1 MNAPLPAQIGRF
13 RIEALL
19 GKGAM
24 GVVYKAHDP
33 DIDRPVAIKLIHAE
47 LLQGESRQGYL
58 ARFRNEAKV
67 AGRCVHSNIVAVYDY
82 SVQGDS
88 PYLVMEY
95 VEGIDLGRAIR
106 NRMAIDDAT
115 VVRIAL
121 QVLEALSYAHSLD
134 IVHRDIK
141 PGNIMLTARSGLKVA
156 DFGISRLISFEATQT
171 AAVLGTP
178 SYMAPEQ
185 CRGAVV
191 DGRCD
196 LFSLGCVIYELLA
209 GERAF
214 VGTNYAE
221 TIYNL
226 IHEPHRPLGD
236 LRPGISA
243 GLAAVVDRALAK
255 SPDERFENA
264 AAMAAALRNIGQ
276 DVPDVAELEGEA
288 PTIIGL
294 PPQVFEDAADAPG
307 TGAAPP
313 DIGDPSLAT
322 IERRL
327 ASYLGPMAAY
337 KLRRALSQS
346 RTAVEFCEL
355 LSNELPEGATR
366 DSFMRDA
373 LALLSRNASV
383 DGTAAEREAAR
394 AAAELE
400 ILTRAL
406 AQVMGPIAPLLIR
419 RAQARAASTAEL
431 EAACASMIDDPRQQ
445 QRFIQLLA
453 QYRTGGASRPK
464 G

>member
-1 MNAPLPAQIGRF
+1 MTAPLPAQIGRF
-13 RIEALL
+13 RVEALL

-33 DIDRPVAIKLIHAE
+33 EIDRPVAIKLIHAE
-47 LLQGESRQGYL
+47 LLKGDSRQGYL

-106 NRMAIDDAT
+106 NRMAFDDAT
-115 VVRIAL
+115 VAHIAL
-121 QVLEALSYAHSLD
+121 QVLDALSYAHSLD

-156 DFGISRLISFEATQT
+156 DFGISRLISFEATQS

-185 CRGAVV
+185 CRGAII

-214 VGTNYAE
+214 GGTNYAE

-236 LRPGISA
+236 LRPGISPA
-243 GLAAVVDRALAK
+243 LAAVVDRALAK
-255 SPDERFENA
+255 LPDQRFDNA
-264 AAMAAALRNIGQ
+264 AAMATALRNIGRGAATAIES
-276 DVPDVAELEGEA
+276 DGEA
-288 PTIIGL
+288 PTMIVLPSHVVADSTGTGTGL
-294 PPQVFEDAADAPG
+294 PEID
-307 TGAAPP
+307 
-313 DIGDPSLAT
+313 DPSLAT

-337 KLRRALSQS
+337 KLRHALSQS
-346 RTAVEFCEL
+346 RTAIEFCEL
-355 LSNELPEGATR
+355 LSYELPEGDTR
-366 DSFMRDA
+366 DTFMRDA
-373 LALLSRNASV
+373 MALLTRGASV
-383 DGTAAEREAAR
+383 DGTAAEREAAQ
-394 AAAELE
+394 AAAEVE

-406 AQVMGPIAPLLIR
+406 AQVMGPIAPHLIR
-419 RAQARAASTAEL
+419 RVQTRARSAAEL
-431 EAACASMIDDPRQQ
+431 EAACLAMIENPQ
-445 QRFIQLLA
+445 QRQRFSQLLV
-453 QYRTGGASRPK
+453 QYRADNNARPK